1 MVLKT
6 VQRTKIP
13 TIICGDNS
21 KDIFLLLTG
30 SFDAA
35 RPFYPQDCFA
45 CCKMDAM
52 KYSTLRSIVR
62 FIMKFITDIE
72 VNGTEN
78 LPQGNVIVAANH
90 LGRLDTAVLL
100 CIIDREDIIMP
111 VAEKYKNH
119 PLYGAIGRAA
129 NAIWLNRFEADYSAL
144 REILNRMKGG
154 GMLALAPEGT
164 RSKTEALQEGKMGV
178 AFLASKSG
186 YPVLPVALTGT
197 EDRRVADNLKHFRR
211 SKITVTASDLI
222 EIHLPAGKGREQAM
236 RLATDEIMCRI
247 AAALPEKY
255 RGVYADHPRLKELL
269 NN

>member
-1 MVLKT
+1 
-6 VQRTKIP
+6 
-13 TIICGDNS
+13 
-21 KDIFLLLTG
+21 
-30 SFDAA
+30 
-35 RPFYPQDCFA
+35 
-45 CCKMDAM
+45 M

-62 FIMKFITDIE
+62 FMMKMIADIE
-72 VNGTEN
+72 VNGREK

-100 CIIDREDIIMP
+100 CITDRDDLIMP

-129 NAIWLNRFEADYSAL
+129 NAIWLNRFEADYPAL
-144 REILNRMKGG
+144 RQILERMKGG
-154 GMLALAPEGT
+154 GMLVIAPEGT
-164 RSKTEALQEGKMGV
+164 RSKTEALQQGKMGV
-178 AFLASKSG
+178 TFLASKSG

-197 EDRRVADNLKHFRR
+197 EDRRVVENLKHFRR
-211 SKITVTASDLI
+211 SKIKVTASDLM
-222 EIHLPAGKGREQAM
+222 EIHLPSGKGREQAM

-247 AAALPEKY
+247 AAVLPERY